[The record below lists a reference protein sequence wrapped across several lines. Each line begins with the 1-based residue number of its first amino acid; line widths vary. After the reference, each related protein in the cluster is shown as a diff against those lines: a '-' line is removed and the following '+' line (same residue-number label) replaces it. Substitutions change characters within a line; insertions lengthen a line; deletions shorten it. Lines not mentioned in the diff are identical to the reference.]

1 MSMLADAEPIVIDP
15 DEIRADTVRANVI
28 RCGDWRPTE
37 ARMLALLDDIED
49 MLRAESVEVS
59 LSCQAWADLD
69 ACRCALTERVREAAA

>member
-15 DEIRADTVRANVI
+15 DEIRADMVHANVI

-37 ARMLALLDDIED
+37 ARMLDLLDEVED
-49 MLRAESVEVS
+49 MLRAESVEPS
-59 LSCQAWADLD
+59 LDCQAWADLD